1 MRPVAL
7 LLLPLVFA
15 PQSIRADDVRLK
27 NGKTFEGVI
36 VEEVG
41 STVRVQIPGGSLSLP
56 SSSVREIVRSE
67 SPYAQFLERSALL
80 RSKGARASDWLEL
93 ARWSRAHELE
103 TAARE
108 AALEAAEIDPQ
119 LAGLAPIM
127 RSFGYELDESG
138 QLWLPMADAMKS
150 RGMVMA
156 GGRWMTPDEADDY
169 RREVADEARDRREAR
184 DAQRLEQAA
193 AEVRLAAAEMDLAR
207 AQGSYYGG
215 GYGGGGYYADGYYPV
230 AWYPGYW
237 VPGLGIPGQGLG
249 DRFPGHHPGHHGG
262 FRGDFG
268 PTTPHFANGT
278 MTLDMTVRQPGS
290 LFPGTLS
297 PMSSA
302 ARSHPR

>member
-1 MRPVAL
+1 
-7 LLLPLVFA
+7 
-15 PQSIRADDVRLK
+15 
-27 NGKTFEGVI
+27 
-36 VEEVG
+36 
-41 STVRVQIPGGSLSLP
+41 
-56 SSSVREIVRSE
+56 
-67 SPYAQFLERSALL
+67 
-80 RSKGARASDWLEL
+80 
-93 ARWSRAHELE
+93 
-103 TAARE
+103 
-108 AALEAAEIDPQ
+108 
-119 LAGLAPIM
+119 
-127 RSFGYELDESG
+127 
-138 QLWLPMADAMKS
+138 
-150 RGMVMA
+150 
-156 GGRWMTPDEADDY
+156 
-169 RREVADEARDRREAR
+169 
-184 DAQRLEQAA
+184 
-193 AEVRLAAAEMDLAR
+193 MDLAR